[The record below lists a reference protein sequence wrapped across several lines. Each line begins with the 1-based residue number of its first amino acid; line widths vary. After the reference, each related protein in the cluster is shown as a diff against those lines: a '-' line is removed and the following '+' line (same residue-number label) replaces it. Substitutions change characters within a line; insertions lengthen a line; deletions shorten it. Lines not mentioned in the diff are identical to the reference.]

1 MQKAII
7 TIISLAILFGLG
19 SQVYRLQKERI
30 SISKEYE
37 EIEQTH
43 DELEADNKEMAD
55 KMEYLSE
62 PLNLEKELR
71 SKFNYTHPGEELII
85 VVPNEGGVE

>member
-1 MQKAII
+1 MKKALI
-7 TIISLAILFGLG
+7 TIASLLILVGLG

-30 SISKEYE
+30 SIAKEYE

-43 DELEADNKEMAD
+43 DELEADNKEMTE
-55 KMEYLSE
+55 KIEYLSE

-71 SKFNYTHPGEELII
+71 SKFNVTHPGEKLII
-85 VVPNEGGVE
+85 IVPKEEEAE